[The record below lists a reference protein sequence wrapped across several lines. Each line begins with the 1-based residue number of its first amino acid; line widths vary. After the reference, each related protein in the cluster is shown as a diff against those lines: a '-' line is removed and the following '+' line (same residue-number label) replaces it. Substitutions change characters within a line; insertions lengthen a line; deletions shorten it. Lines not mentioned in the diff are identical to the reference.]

1 MDNESYYLLNQG
13 LSDNRVNLDLY
24 ITDQKGIVIYDSQGI
39 ATGQDYSK
47 WNDVYLTLRGKYG
60 VRSTRSYEEDSNSS
74 TMFIAAPIYYQIDQ
88 QQKLIGVVS
97 IGKPFDAMV
106 LHLEQAIKDN
116 NMALVAQASASRAA
130 ASRGVKIPGNMVL
143 MVFRN
148 DYAVRMLE
156 ASVAAGIEA
165 PLRIYVTEQ
174 ADGSTRLSYP
184 LPSAVFRP
192 YGDARID
199 AMAQE
204 LDPIFERIVRD
215 ATASGDVQRH

>member
-1 MDNESYYLLNQG
+1 MSARIQFARLATALV
-13 LSDNRVNLDLY
+13 LS
-24 ITDQKGIVIYDSQGI
+24 
-39 ATGQDYSK
+39 ATA
-47 WNDVYLTLRGKYG
+47 VPYG
-60 VRSTRSYEEDSNSS
+60 DALAGN
-74 TMFIAAPIYYQIDQ
+74 AASLPEMRA
-88 QQKLIGVVS
+88 VS
-97 IGKPFDAMV
+97 IGKPFDTLV
-106 LHLEQAIKDN
+106 SHLEQAIKDN
-116 NMALVAQASASRAA
+116 NMALVAQASASRGA
-130 ASRGVKIPGNMVL
+130 ASRGVTIPGNIVL

-156 ASVAAGIEA
+156 ASVEAGIEA

-174 ADGSTRLSYP
+174 VDGSTRVSYL

-215 ATASGDVQRH
+215 AAASGDIQRR